1 MMQANFNQR
10 GCKPFFKKHRQQA
23 TAIKD
28 VIAKGLVREVAAG
41 MPNVKLASRQRIGGQ
56 RVYEMRLNIGKPGS
70 VRLAF
75 AVDGDQVTV
84 FFISA
89 HLQKATF
96 SQEFDHVLVSLRTD

>member
-1 MMQANFNQR
+1 MMQVNFNQR

-28 VIAKGLVREVAAG
+28 VIAKGLLREVAAG
-41 MPNVKLASRQRIGGQ
+41 MTKVKLAGRQRIGGQ

-75 AVDGDQVTV
+75 AVDGDQITV
-84 FFISA
+84 YYISA
-89 HLQKATF
+89 HLQKANF
-96 SQEFDHVLVSLRTD
+96 SREFDHVLTSLRTD